1 MTGGL
6 TGVGEAVGRS
16 MWAELARMEAPCKPG
31 QSRVYHVLP
40 ARDKF
45 STVLRDKVRRRL
57 SPGLRL
63 VYTWFTPA
71 GPQQVLD
78 GPERESEAVVT
89 PGLRLVYTWFTP
101 GLHLVLDGP
110 EGVKAM
116 AIDLHLAHIG
126 FTPGSLLRD
135 KG

>member
-101 GLHLVLDGP
+101 GLHLVYTWFSTVRRESRRWRSICTWLTSG
-110 EGVKAM
+110 
-116 AIDLHLAHIG
+116 
-126 FTPGSLLRD
+126 LRQVHS
-135 KG
+135 